1 MSTDTESGARLE
13 GVGTEKVLEI
23 YRRMALIRRSDER
36 IRMGMAGGEFGFAY
50 WPVEGQE
57 AMSAG
62 AAVALQAG
70 DQLVT
75 TYRGC
80 GDSVAMG
87 VPLGPYLAEL
97 MGKATGLS
105 KGKAGAMG
113 VCAPEIGLAWA
124 TGIVGEG
131 PPIAN
136 GFALAGKLRGDGSVT
151 LVSFGDGATSIGFV
165 HEAMNMAAVW
175 DLPVVFF
182 CQNNAYA
189 ECTPVA
195 EYTRTR
201 HFADRAAGYGMPGVT
216 VDGTDPIAV
225 YRAVSEAVTRA
236 REGRGPTM
244 VEAVAFRLQGHY
256 FGDPMVYV
264 DKNRLAE
271 ARGRDPVAGFR
282 SRIVAAGVAAETDL
296 DQVDAAVDKQVEEAI
311 SFAVDS
317 PAPDPAAEL
326 YTDVYAGASADSSL
340 SPRRPAPPEPAPSGD
355 TQPMGLAQ
363 AITFT
368 LDRAMARDQSIV
380 LLGEDISDPAG
391 GIFRITAGLSTKYGT
406 DRVRSTPIAES
417 AIVGCALGLSMAGFR
432 AVPEIM
438 FLDFLGVCLD
448 QLANHAAKVRYMSG
462 GRRSA
467 PLTLRVALGAASGA
481 QHSQSLEAWLMHV
494 PGLKVAFP
502 SDPADAAGLLNACL
516 ADDDPCVFIEAR
528 TLCMS
533 GAKSPV
539 PTGDWTV
546 PLGRAAVRRAGSDAT
561 VVAYGPAVPLA
572 LAAAEQLASDQI
584 DVEVIDLRSLVPLDL
599 PTVLES
605 VARTGRLVVSHVSA
619 TFGGP
624 GAEIAAAVQHELHRD
639 LQAPIERVAAS
650 FTPVP
655 FARTLESASL
665 PSVDRIAG
673 AVRRSLA
680 R

>member
-13 GVGTEKVLEI
+13 SVGTDQVLEI

-62 AAVALQAG
+62 AAVALQEG

-87 VPLGPYLAEL
+87 VPLGPYFAEL

-113 VCAPEIGLAWA
+113 VSAPELGLAWA

-136 GFALAGKLRGDGSVT
+136 GFALAAKLRGDGSVV

-165 HEAMNMAAVW
+165 HEAMNMSAVW

-195 EYTRTR
+195 EYTRTG
-201 HFADRAAGYGMPGVT
+201 HFAERAAGYGMPGVT

-225 YRAVSEAVTRA
+225 YGAVSQAVTRA
-236 REGRGPTM
+236 REGRGPTL

-264 DKNRLAE
+264 DKDRMAK
-271 ARGRDPVAGFR
+271 ARSHDPVPAFR
-282 SRIVAAGVAAETDL
+282 KRILAAGVATPSDL
-296 DQVDAAVDKQVEEAI
+296 DKLDESIHGQVEEAI

-317 PAPDPAAEL
+317 PVPDPASEL
-326 YTDVYAGASADSSL
+326 YTDVYAGSSADSSVTT
-340 SPRRPAPPEPAPSGD
+340 APPSAAEPAPSGE
-355 TQPMGLAQ
+355 TQTMGLAQ
-363 AITFT
+363 AITYT
-368 LDRAMARDQSIV
+368 LDRAMARDDSIV

-391 GIFRITAGLSTKYGT
+391 GIFRMTAGLSTKYGNE
-406 DRVRSTPIAES
+406 RVRSTPIAES

-467 PLTLRVALGAASGA
+467 PLTMRVALGAASGA

-502 SDPADAAGLLNACL
+502 SDPADAAGLLNSCL
-516 ADDDPCVFIEAR
+516 TDDDPCVFIEAR
-528 TLCMS
+528 TLCMNGS
-533 GAKSPV
+533 TAPV
-539 PTGDWTV
+539 PTADWTV
-546 PLGRAAVRRAGSDAT
+546 PLGRAAVKRAGSDAT

-605 VARTGRLVVSHVSA
+605 VARTGRLVISHVSA
-619 TFGGP
+619 TFCGP
-624 GAEIAAAVQHELHRD
+624 GAEIAAAVQHELHSD
-639 LQAPIERVAAS
+639 LEAPIERVAAS

-655 FARTLESASL
+655 FARTLELASL

-673 AVRRSLA
+673 SVRQSLA